1 MARAKDKQ
9 KLERLKDEIDAL
21 KHRGIDHQ
29 HPKFQEW
36 KKEATS
42 TLKAMYGSGSP
53 LLMKLEEI
61 GSRRRED
68 RMWEEEHDIRGRGKA
83 AFKQDLERAREI
95 LDEALEVSHL
105 LGEDGAGIG
114 EEEFIST
121 VSKKEAIPAD
131 RETPSETPVETPPE
145 TPVVETPPET
155 PKKAPS
161 EKPAATLP
169 ETPPAKPA
177 EAPPQT
183 PPETPPAKPPE
194 TPPTTLPATPPQV
207 LPEPPPQVPIA
218 EVGERRREEDI
229 AELLH
234 ELEKD
239 KKDLEKVQAT
249 LEEALEG
256 ISAPSEEDRLEEL
269 IEQLEE
275 QIKDPNVLMRKVQK
289 TMEELLRVKGKKALL
304 QRLTQE
310 TRDPKV
316 PWGKIRGL
324 MKGVWEIDRKF
335 LVDILPD
342 LLKD

>member
-1 MARAKDKQ
+1 MAREKDRQ

-21 KHRGIDHQ
+21 KHEGIDHQ

-36 KKEATS
+36 RREAQA
-42 TLKAMYGSGSP
+42 TLKAIYGDGSP
-53 LLMKLEEI
+53 ILSKFEEVS
-61 GSRRRED
+61 SRRRGD
-68 RMWEEEHDIRGRGKA
+68 RMWEEEHDIRGKGKA
-83 AFKQDLERAREI
+83 VFKTDLERARTL

-121 VSKKEAIPAD
+121 VSKGALQD
-131 RETPSETPVETPPE
+131 ETV
-145 TPVVETPPET
+145 
-155 PKKAPS
+155 
-161 EKPAATLP
+161 PAAKQA
-169 ETPPAKPA
+169 TP
-177 EAPPQT
+177 EAPPAM
-183 PPETPPAKPPE
+183 PPEAPPKVPPKVSAE
-194 TPPTTLPATPPQV
+194 QV
-207 LPEPPPQVPIA
+207 VE
-218 EVGERRREEDI
+218 GGREKNIE
-229 AELLH
+229 ELLH
-234 ELEKD
+234 DLEQD

-256 ISAPSEEDRLEEL
+256 ISLRSEEGRVEEL
-269 IEQLEE
+269 IQQLEE
-275 QIKDPNVLMRKVQK
+275 QIKDPNVQMRKVQK

-324 MKGVWEIDRKF
+324 MKGVWEIDKKF

-342 LLKD
+342 LLED

>member
-9 KLERLKDEIDAL
+9 KLERLKDEIEAL

-42 TLKAMYGSGSP
+42 TLKAMYGNGSP

-105 LGEDGAGIG
+105 LGDDKGGIG

-131 RETPSETPVETPPE
+131 RETPLETLVETPPE

-155 PKKAPS
+155 LKEAPS
-161 EKPAATLP
+161 EKPVATLP
-169 ETPPAKPA
+169 EAPPVNPP
-177 EAPPQT
+177 EAPPAAV
-183 PPETPPAKPPE
+183 PEI
-194 TPPTTLPATPPQV
+194 PPQV
-207 LPEPPPQVPIA
+207 LPEPQLQAPIA
-218 EVGERRREEDI
+218 EGAERRREEDI

-275 QIKDPNVLMRKVQK
+275 QIKDPNVQMRKVQK

>member
-1 MARAKDKQ
+1 MAKAKDKQ
-9 KLERLKDEIDAL
+9 KLTRLKDEIDTL

-36 KKEATS
+36 KKEVNA
-42 TLKAMYGSGSP
+42 TLKAMYGDGSP
-53 LLMKLEEI
+53 LLMKFEAI
-61 GSRRRED
+61 TSRRRED

-83 AFKQDLERAREI
+83 AFKQDLDRAREI

-105 LGEDGAGIG
+105 LGEDAAAIG

-121 VSKKEAIPAD
+121 VSKGVVQEEAA
-131 RETPSETPVETPPE
+131 
-145 TPVVETPPET
+145 
-155 PKKAPS
+155 
-161 EKPAATLP
+161 PAAAEEATP
-169 ETPPAKPA
+169 EPPPPP
-177 EAPPQT
+177 EAPPQ
-183 PPETPPAKPPE
+183 KPPE
-194 TPPTTLPATPPQV
+194 TPPQKPAETPRQMQPEAAPQV
-207 LPEPPPQVPIA
+207 TTEPLPQVAIA

-229 AELLH
+229 EELLH

-239 KKDLEKVQAT
+239 KKDLEKVQST

-256 ISAPSEEDRLEEL
+256 ISARSEEDRLEEL

-275 QIKDPNVLMRKVQK
+275 QIKDPNVQMRKVQK

-335 LVDILPD
+335 LIDILPD
-342 LLKD
+342 LIED

>member
-42 TLKAMYGSGSP
+42 TLKAMYGNGSP

-105 LGEDGAGIG
+105 LGDDKGGIG

-131 RETPSETPVETPPE
+131 RETPSEIPVETPPE
-145 TPVVETPPET
+145 IPVVEPPPEI
-155 PKKAPS
+155 
-161 EKPAATLP
+161 PAATLP
-169 ETPPAKPA
+169 EPPVETPPAIPAATLPEAPPAKPSA
-177 EAPPQT
+177 AAPPAAV
-183 PPETPPAKPPE
+183 PEI
-194 TPPTTLPATPPQV
+194 PPQV
-207 LPEPPPQVPIA
+207 LPEPQLQVPIA
-218 EVGERRREEDI
+218 EGAERRREEDI

-275 QIKDPNVLMRKVQK
+275 QIKDPNVQMRKVQK

-335 LVDILPD
+335 LIDILPD

>member
-21 KHRGIDHQ
+21 KHGGIDHK

-36 KKEATS
+36 KKEVVS
-42 TLKAMYGSGSP
+42 TLKAMYGDGSP
-53 LLMKLEEI
+53 LLMKFEALS
-61 GSRRRED
+61 SRRRED

-83 AFKQDLERAREI
+83 ALKEDLERARDI

-105 LGEDGAGIG
+105 LGEDGTRMG

-131 RETPSETPVETPPE
+131 KETPQEIPQSTLPE
-145 TPVVETPPET
+145 TPLA
-155 PKKAPS
+155 KPS
-161 EKPAATLP
+161 EAPTATLP
-169 ETPPAKPA
+169 ETS
-177 EAPPQT
+177 QQI
-183 PPETPPAKPPE
+183 PPETI
-194 TPPTTLPATPPQV
+194 PQV
-207 LPEPPPQVPIA
+207 STEPRPQVAITG
-218 EVGERRREEDI
+218 VSERRRDEDI
-229 AELLH
+229 EELLH

-256 ISAPSEEDRLEEL
+256 ISARSEEDRLEEL
-269 IEQLEE
+269 IKQLEE
-275 QIKDPNVLMRKVQK
+275 QIKDPNVQMRKVQK

-335 LVDILPD
+335 LIDILPD
-342 LLKD
+342 LIED

>member
-21 KHRGIDHQ
+21 KHGGIDHK

-36 KKEATS
+36 KKEVVS
-42 TLKAMYGSGSP
+42 TLKAMYGDGSP
-53 LLMKLEEI
+53 LLMKFEALS
-61 GSRRRED
+61 SRRRED

-83 AFKQDLERAREI
+83 ALKEDLERARDI

-105 LGEDGAGIG
+105 LAEDGKKID
-114 EEEFIST
+114 EKEFIST
-121 VSKKEAIPAD
+121 VSKGVMEEKAVPTAEEA
-131 RETPSETPVETPPE
+131 TPEPP
-145 TPVVETPPET
+145 PP
-155 PKKAPS
+155 
-161 EKPAATLP
+161 
-169 ETPPAKPA
+169 PPPP
-177 EAPPQT
+177 EAPPQIQ
-183 PPETPPAKPPE
+183 PETI
-194 TPPTTLPATPPQV
+194 PQV
-207 LPEPPPQVPIA
+207 STEPKTQPQVVPIA
-218 EVGERRREEDI
+218 EVSERRRDEDI
-229 AELLH
+229 EELLH

-256 ISAPSEEDRLEEL
+256 ISARSEEDRLEEL

-275 QIKDPNVLMRKVQK
+275 QIKDPNVQMRKVQK

-310 TRDPKV
+310 TRNPKV

-335 LVDILPD
+335 LIDILPD
-342 LLKD
+342 LLED

>member
-1 MARAKDKQ
+1 MAREKDRQ

-21 KHRGIDHQ
+21 KHEGIDHQ

-36 KKEATS
+36 KKEARAI
-42 TLKAMYGSGSP
+42 LKAIYGEGSP
-53 LLMKLEEI
+53 ILMKFEAV

-68 RMWEEEHDIRGRGKA
+68 RMWEEEHDIRGKGKA
-83 AFKQDLERAREI
+83 AFKMELERARTV

-105 LGEDGAGIG
+105 LGEEGAGIG

-121 VSKKEAIPAD
+121 VSKGALQD
-131 RETPSETPVETPPE
+131 ETV
-145 TPVVETPPET
+145 
-155 PKKAPS
+155 
-161 EKPAATLP
+161 PAAKQA
-169 ETPPAKPA
+169 PP
-177 EAPPQT
+177 EAPPAM
-183 PPETPPAKPPE
+183 PPEAPPKV
-194 TPPTTLPATPPQV
+194 PPTVSAEQV
-207 LPEPPPQVPIA
+207 VE
-218 EVGERRREEDI
+218 GEREKDI
-229 AELLH
+229 EELLH

-256 ISAPSEEDRLEEL
+256 ISLQSEENRVEDL
-269 IEQLEE
+269 ILQLEE
-275 QIKDPNVLMRKVQK
+275 QIKNPNVQMSKVQK

-335 LVDILPD
+335 LIDILPD
-342 LLKD
+342 LLEE